1 MTQRSC
7 NRCDCLS
14 AARMNV
20 TICSHSSRWQTE
32 KSIKRRKKVHSMF
45 VIQTIRD
52 NFARA
57 IVHFVVSSLLQLQ
70 LIKINAAD
78 ALRTVHTHNPKP
90 NTASKHIHVQC
101 SCSQWRA
108 RTKRDCNEFEW
119 ICELEILFKF
129 WFSISAAFSLMPVPC
144 VCWSFTPNCS
154 QTQTRLSL
162 LTAQCFHNNCP
173 YDGIGGSLFSGSRV
187 FNPYKLHRNRV
198 TKERPWC

>member
-7 NRCDCLS
+7 SRCDCLS
-14 AARMNV
+14 AARTDV

-129 WFSISAAFSLMPVPC
+129 WFSISAAEVWCPFPPFADHLHQIVAKHKHGSH
-144 VCWSFTPNCS
+144 CS
-154 QTQTRLSL
+154 QLSVSTIIAHMTEL
-162 LTAQCFHNNCP
+162 VAVCSRDL
-173 YDGIGGSLFSGSRV
+173 GFSIHINYTEIV
-187 FNPYKLHRNRV
+187 
-198 TKERPWC
+198 